1 MSKEET
7 PPEQEDPFVHLI
19 LKEDGHEVLEEYED
33 DVFRWLT
40 EVGQNISRFEVRNGN
55 TRMPAPEF
63 VSKKL
68 DLLGPAEKM
77 HYEELHDPLVHARN
91 EMVRQWIARALRL
104 VNEPH
109 YVPELLAKNTAE
121 EIIRLFY

>member
-1 MSKEET
+1 MT
-7 PPEQEDPFVHLI
+7 DDNQFVRLV
-19 LKEDGHEVLEEYED
+19 LKDSSDDHQVLEGDED
-33 DVFRWLT
+33 SVFRWLT
-40 EVGQNISRFEVRNGN
+40 EIGQNISRFDVVFEEE
-55 TRMPAPEF
+55 RMSAPEF
-63 VSKKL
+63 VTKKL
-68 DLLGPAEKM
+68 DLLGPAGKM